1 MRVGRISEPSTVGL
15 PVTRFQVHL
24 SNLSAGGATGWK
36 GYGLLTVVS
45 VGPGSNVENHGDSN
59 LHEAELEIE
68 NAGRTWW
75 KLGKVK

>member
-1 MRVGRISEPSTVGL
+1 MEGLRVVNGGL
-15 PVTRFQVHL
+15 RWSRKQRLKT
-24 SNLSAGGATGWK
+24 T
-36 GYGLLTVVS
+36 
-45 VGPGSNVENHGDSN
+45 GDSN